1 MSKYIN
7 IDKQFILTNINNDK
21 LRVWLWILAKACDSR
36 CVIDSVELR
45 RGQLLFSTR
54 EMEKVLGVSRMKART
69 ICSKLVKEGA
79 IECNALS
86 GKTTIISIN
95 NYDDYVV
102 THFQPTLNADNQND
116 TMTYNP
122 LVTHQQEKVTHLLTH
137 SNECNT
143 TSYDIERPTYRPTQ
157 NFEQK
162 ETKETKESFSPHT
175 PLYKEKKESK
185 EKFAVVVDTRT
196 REKEEKFYE
205 DVLSD
210 LLKRNILIEAFCK
223 NEGISEDEFS
233 KLSRYALEE
242 IKFKNEG
249 FFDATSLRNHLLN
262 LIRIK
267 INNKKK
273 QNGNEQTNIRRVG
286 MEAIAYRPEDYKEA
300 F

>member
-1 MSKYIN
+1 MSNYIN
-7 IDKQFILTNINNDK
+7 IDKQFIITNINNDK
-21 LRVWLWILAKACDSR
+21 LRVCLWIIAKACDSR
-36 CVIDSVELR
+36 CVIDGVELR

-54 EMEKVLGVSRMKART
+54 EMEKVLGISRRKART
-69 ICSKLVKEGA
+69 ICSKLAKEGV
-79 IECNALS
+79 IECQPLA
-86 GKTTIISIN
+86 GKTTIVTIN

-102 THFQPTLNADNQND
+102 THLRPTLNADNQKVKAYSD
-116 TMTYNP
+116 P
-122 LVTHQQEKVTHLLTH
+122 LATHIQEKATHLPTH
-137 SNECNT
+137 SNVCNT

-162 ETKETKESFSPHT
+162 ETKEEKENFP
-175 PLYKEKKESK
+175 PYPPYKEKEESK
-185 EKFAVVVDTRT
+185 EKFVVVDTRT

-205 DVLSD
+205 EVLSD

>member
-1 MSKYIN
+1 MNNYIN

-36 CVIDSVELR
+36 CVIDFVELR
-45 RGQLLFSTR
+45 RGQLLLSTR
-54 EMEKVLGVSRMKART
+54 EMEKVLGISRRKART
-69 ICSKLVKEGA
+69 ICSKLAKEGV
-79 IECNALS
+79 IECQPLA
-86 GKTTIISIN
+86 GKTTIVTVN

-102 THFQPTLNADNQND
+102 THLRPTLNADNQKVKACSD
-116 TMTYNP
+116 P
-122 LVTHQQEKVTHLLTH
+122 LATHLQEKATHLPTH
-137 SNECNT
+137 SNECNI
-143 TSYDIERPTYRPTQ
+143 TSYDMERPTYRPTK

-162 ETKETKESFSPHT
+162 ETKETKESFPPHT

-185 EKFAVVVDTRT
+185 EKFVVVDTRT

-205 DVLSD
+205 DVLAD

-223 NEGISEDEFS
+223 NEGISEDEFT

-267 INNKKK
+267 TNNKKK

>member
-21 LRVWLWILAKACDSR
+21 LRVWLWILAKACDNR
-36 CVIDSVELR
+36 CVIDGVELR
-45 RGQLLFSTR
+45 RGQLLLSTR
-54 EMEKVLGVSRMKART
+54 EMEKVLRISRQASRT
-69 ICSKLVKEGA
+69 ILINLSKDGLISCYG
-79 IECNALS
+79 LS
-86 GKTTIISIN
+86 GKKTIITIK
-95 NYDDYVV
+95 NYDNYVL
-102 THFQPTLNADNQND
+102 THFQPTLKTDNQQI
-116 TMTYNP
+116 MICSNP
-122 LVTHQQEKVTHLLTH
+122 LPTHLQEKATHLQTH
-137 SNECNT
+137 SNVCNT
-143 TSYDIERPTYRPTQ
+143 TGYDMEQPTYQPTQ
-157 NFEQK
+157 IFEQK
-162 ETKETKESFSPHT
+162 ETKEEKENFP
-175 PLYKEKKESK
+175 PYPPYKEKEESK
-185 EKFAVVVDTRT
+185 EKFVVVDTRT

-205 DVLSD
+205 DVLED

-223 NEGISEDEFS
+223 NEGISEDEFT

-267 INNKKK
+267 TNNKLK